1 MPKFSSASGSD
12 QAITD
17 ITRMGTTIRIAIG
30 HTGAVTPTI
39 GRTIG
44 MVDTVT
50 TAIII
55 AIITGIRIDR
65 IAKGAGSAAISG
77 QPFFEQISRETKNPG
92 AGYFF
97 GLADSDGLVAG

>member
-50 TAIII
+50 TAII
-55 AIITGIRIDR
+55 TGIRIDR